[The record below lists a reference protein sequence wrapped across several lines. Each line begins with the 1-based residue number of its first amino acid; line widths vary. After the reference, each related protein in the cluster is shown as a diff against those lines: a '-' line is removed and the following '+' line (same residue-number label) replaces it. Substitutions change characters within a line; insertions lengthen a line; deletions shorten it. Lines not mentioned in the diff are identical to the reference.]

1 MSLSLERD
9 PEKVHCVHSVN
20 DAFPIRKVL
29 YAVLASVLSQ
39 FAFCT
44 VSMARKLHALSCL
57 PEWNPET
64 VLKLFYVLYSF
75 CRPRGA
81 KPVEGFNK

>member
-1 MSLSLERD
+1 MPLPGER
-9 PEKVHCVHSVN
+9 PRKGPLC
-20 DAFPIRKVL
+20 AQRQRLFPFRKVL

-64 VLKLFYVLYSF
+64 VLKRFYVLYSF

-81 KPVEGFNK
+81 KPIEGFNK